1 MTRVQAN
8 LLLLLAGIIWG
19 MGFVAQST
27 AMDSIGPFFFIGVRS
42 VIASLFILPFAL
54 VEGRRAKTRIRPGEY
69 LSFIY
74 VGLAFFIGLA
84 LQQIGLITTSV
95 TNAGF
100 LTGLYVVFVPVLGV
114 LFFAQWPHPVVWP
127 SAIACFV
134 GIFLLS
140 GGALT
145 ALQTGDYLIILG
157 AAFWALQVILI
168 GFANRSG
175 RPIAISCVQFA
186 VAAAAGL
193 VLAVATEELNW
204 NALMLTWKEIL
215 FTGVFSSGI
224 AFTLQTIGQ
233 RYTTSA
239 QAAIFLSSEALF
251 AALFGAIFLGERISF
266 IGFIGCGLLFIAML
280 AVELV
285 PQVWKRRDEAPTPA
299 ELAEQKG

>member
-8 LLLLLAGIIWG
+8 LLLLLAGVIWG

-27 AMDSIGPFFFIGVRS
+27 AMASISPFLFIGVRS
-42 VIASLFILPFAL
+42 VVASLFILPFAL
-54 VEGRRAKTRIRPGEY
+54 AEGSRAQTKLKPADY
-69 LSFIY
+69 MSFIY
-74 VGLAFFIGLA
+74 VGLAFFTGLA
-84 LQQIGLITTSV
+84 LQQFGLITTSV

-114 LFFAQWPHPVVWP
+114 LLFAQWPHPVVWP
-127 SAIACFV
+127 SAVACLA

-140 GGALT
+140 GGTLT
-145 ALQTGDYLIILG
+145 ALKTGDYLIILG

-168 GFANRSG
+168 GLANRTG
-175 RPIAISCVQFA
+175 RPIAISCIQFA
-186 VAAAAGL
+186 TAAAAGL

-204 NALMLTWKEIL
+204 NAVLLTWKEIL
-215 FTGVFSSGI
+215 FTGVFSSGV

-251 AALFGAIFLGERISF
+251 AALFGAIFLGERIAF
-266 IGFIGCGLLFIAML
+266 IGFIGCGLLFLAML
-280 AVELV
+280 AVEVV
-285 PQVWKRRDEAPTPA
+285 PVLWNRKNEDEAPA
-299 ELAEQKG
+299 ELAEQG